1 MNTGCIAL
9 KPCEVTACVRIKKIG
24 FWRLSYVELNIIKPA
39 ENDFFSTKYWILNQ
53 FVPQIMMN
61 RPHKTCKNTW
71 YHRVFHIL

>member
-39 ENDFFSTKYWILNQ
+39 ENDFFQ
-53 FVPQIMMN
+53 Q
-61 RPHKTCKNTW
+61 NTGFSINLF
-71 YHRVFHIL
+71 RRL